1 MNIMAYKINLHITQK
16 CNYNCRYCF
25 AHFENHDDLSL
36 DQWKHIIDNI
46 KASGLVDA
54 INFAGGEPVLYKDF
68 PALVE
73 YAFSL
78 GFRLSIITNG
88 SLMLNPSLTPRT
100 LFAKF
105 ETLGISVDSINP
117 QTLVALGAC
126 NKSRE
131 VLTYDKLSE
140 LIALARSV
148 NPSVRIKLNTVI
160 TNLNAGEDLSDVG
173 RKLDIERWKMLRMK
187 LFAHGGF
194 SNAPLLAS
202 QTEFDDFVAR
212 HAEVSDDVVPENDL
226 TRSYIMVDNQGRLL
240 DDEGEDYKAVGSLL
254 TEDFADIFERYA
266 FDEETYA
273 SRYVG

>member
-1 MNIMAYKINLHITQK
+1 MAYKINLHITQK

-25 AHFENHDDLSL
+25 AHFANRDDLSL

-54 INFAGGEPVLYKDF
+54 INFAGGEPVLYKEF

-73 YAFSL
+73 YAFSR
-78 GFRLSIITNG
+78 GFKLSIITNG
-88 SLMLNPSLTPRT
+88 SLMLNPRLTPRT

-126 NKSRE
+126 SKSKE
-131 VLTYDKLSE
+131 VLTYDKLSQ

-148 NPSVRIKLNTVI
+148 NPSIRIKLNTVI
-160 TNLNAGEDLSDVG
+160 TNLNAGEDLSEVG
-173 RKLDIERWKMLRMK
+173 RKLDIARWKMLRMK
-187 LFAHGGF
+187 LFAHDDF

-202 QTEFDDFVAR
+202 QAEFDDFVAR

-226 TRSYIMVDNQGRLL
+226 TRSYIMVDNQGQLL
-240 DDEGEDYKAVGSLL
+240 DDEGEDYRVVGSLL